1 MREGGLSYL
10 PCMLPGVRVDAA
22 VMREP
27 VERHRRV
34 DPVVV
39 PSDLRVVHAAGRAGA
54 FTCGL
59 DDAVRY
65 PFEAADPVRA
75 FPAYRG
81 QRSYPGWWWSSTTGG
96 HVEFESWLERH
107 HIMEFDRR
115 PDVTGISGQPFALV
129 WTEDLKRRS
138 HVPDLFV
145 RHRDGSATVVDC
157 RRLNRADED
166 FYRNAAVTAGVCEAV
181 GWAYLMAGAP
191 HPVRAANLRWLAGYR
206 RWYVRDNRVADALL
220 GLAAAPVSLIG
231 VVRSVGDPVAVLPTL
246 FHLLWCGALVADLDR
261 PLADHCLV
269 WAG

>member
-1 MREGGLSYL
+1 
-10 PCMLPGVRVDAA
+10 MLPGVRVDETL
-22 VMREP
+22 VREP
-27 VERHRRV
+27 VERHRAV
-34 DPVVV
+34 DPVAV
-39 PSDLRVVHAAGRAGA
+39 PSDMRIVHAAGGAGA
-54 FTCGL
+54 VTDGL
-59 DDAVRY
+59 GEAVRY

-96 HVEFESWLERH
+96 HVVFESWLERH

-115 PDVTGISGQPFALV
+115 RDVTGISGQPFALV
-129 WTEDLKRRS
+129 WTDGAKRRS

-157 RRLNRADED
+157 RPVDRADDD

-181 GWAYLMAGAP
+181 GWAYLMAGTP
-191 HPVRAANLRWLAGYR
+191 NPVRAANLRWLAGYR
-206 RWYVRDNRVADALL
+206 RRYVRDDRVADQLL
-220 GLAAAPVSLIG
+220 GLAAVPVALIDAAG
-231 VVRSVGDPVAVLPTL
+231 MVGDPVAVLPTL
-246 FHLLWCGALVADLDR
+246 FQLLWCGDLEADLDR

>member
-1 MREGGLSYL
+1 MRI
-10 PCMLPGVRVDAA
+10 
-22 VMREP
+22 
-27 VERHRRV
+27 
-34 DPVVV
+34 
-39 PSDLRVVHAAGRAGA
+39 VHAAGGARAV
-54 FTCGL
+54 TDGL
-59 DDAVRY
+59 GEAVRY

-96 HVEFESWLERH
+96 HVVFESWLERH

-115 PDVTGISGQPFALV
+115 RDVTGISGQPFALV
-129 WTEDLKRRS
+129 WTDGAKRRS

-157 RRLNRADED
+157 RPVDRADDD

-181 GWAYLMAGAP
+181 GWAYLMAGTP
-191 HPVRAANLRWLAGYR
+191 NPVRAANLRWLAGYR
-206 RWYVRDNRVADALL
+206 RRYVRDDRVADQLL
-220 GLAAAPVSLIG
+220 GLAAVPVALIDAAG
-231 VVRSVGDPVAVLPTL
+231 MVGDPVAVLPTL
-246 FHLLWCGALVADLDR
+246 FQLLWCGDLEADLDR